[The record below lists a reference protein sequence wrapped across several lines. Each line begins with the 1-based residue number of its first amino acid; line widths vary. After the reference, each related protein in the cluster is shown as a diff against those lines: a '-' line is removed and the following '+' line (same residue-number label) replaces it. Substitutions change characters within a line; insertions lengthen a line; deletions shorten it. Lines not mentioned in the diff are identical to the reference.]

1 MFSAG
6 TIGSTSESL
15 YRAARVTGFKGSISI
30 GYTSGVAVGDASQP
44 STNAGQSGIDS
55 IFSQQ
60 TGDDASEVKGN
71 LSNPVIVLNGNRYY
85 VTFIDPWSGSGSD
98 FQGIVLA
105 GFQIGQSD
113 LTRTSIASIS
123 NSKGTLSTSVVYGTG
138 DGESFSGVVFTK
150 QDNEGTNSGNGNG
163 FPNRF
168 AYSWAVGAS
177 DGAHNDSIFPTN
189 TATEQSAGKPSHN
202 HINVRIT
209 T

>member
-6 TIGSTSESL
+6 AIGSTSDSL
-15 YRAARVTGFKGSISI
+15 YRAARVSGFKGSISI
-30 GYTSGVAVGDASQP
+30 GYASGVAVGDASQP
-44 STNAGQSGIDS
+44 STNAGQSGIDT

-60 TGDDASEVKGN
+60 TGDDAADVKGN
-71 LSNPVIVLNGNRYY
+71 CSNPVIVLNGNRYY
-85 VTFIDPWSGSGSD
+85 VTFIDPWSNAAND
-98 FQGIVLA
+98 FQGITLA

-123 NSKGTLSTSVVYGTG
+123 NSKGTLSTSVVYGNG
-138 DGESFSGVVFTK
+138 AGESFSGVNFTK
-150 QDNEGTNSGNGNG
+150 QDNEGFNSGAGNG

-168 AYSWAVGAS
+168 IYSWIIGSS
-177 DGAHNDSIFPTN
+177 DGQYNTSIFPSN
-189 TATEQSAGKPSHN
+189 TGDEQSAGRPGHN